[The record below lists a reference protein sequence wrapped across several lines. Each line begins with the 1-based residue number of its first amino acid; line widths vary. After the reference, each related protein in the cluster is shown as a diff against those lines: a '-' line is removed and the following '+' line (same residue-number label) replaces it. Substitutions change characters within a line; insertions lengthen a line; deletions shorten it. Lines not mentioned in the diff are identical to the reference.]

1 MITILVILVPPTIEQ
16 GPTEVAATVNMR
28 TMLMCES
35 LGLPDPT
42 VSWQKDGEDIRNNG
56 LRYRYMYSQIK

>member
-56 LRYRYMYSQIK
+56 LRYRYSYPQIK